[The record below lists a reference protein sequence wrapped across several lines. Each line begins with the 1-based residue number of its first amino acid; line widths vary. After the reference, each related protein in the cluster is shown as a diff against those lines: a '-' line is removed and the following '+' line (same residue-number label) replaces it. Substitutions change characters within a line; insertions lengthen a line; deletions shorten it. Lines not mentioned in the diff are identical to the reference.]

1 LIDEFEFTRI
11 SARTNIYSLVSVLA
25 INKNYPF
32 IFTCSSYR
40 KLTCLAVIRQANWKI
55 LNIKL
60 PSLLDHHEVILFNL
74 FQIHSKE

>member
-1 LIDEFEFTRI
+1 MIDEFEFTRI